1 MDAAA
6 LVAPLKIPL
15 TAREPRIAPWLVP
28 AHAETMQI
36 PATKVRDSEDHLL
49 GVVLRQLTPTLCS
62 TAAASPR
69 LDMSRVEMV
78 SSLTARVWGLGFRV

>member
-1 MDAAA
+1 MIASISLRAGDLQPVLKSPVIDAAA

-36 PATKVRDSEDHLL
+36 PAMIFRDSEDYLL
-49 GVVLRQLTPTLCS
+49 
-62 TAAASPR
+62 
-69 LDMSRVEMV
+69 
-78 SSLTARVWGLGFRV
+78 